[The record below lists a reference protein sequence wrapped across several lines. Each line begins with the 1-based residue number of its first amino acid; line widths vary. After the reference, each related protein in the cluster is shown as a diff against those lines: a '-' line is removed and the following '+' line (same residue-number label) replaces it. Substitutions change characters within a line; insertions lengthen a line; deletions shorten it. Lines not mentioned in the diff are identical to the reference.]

1 MQCRVA
7 LSIMLLRFV
16 ALFMMTVLQA
26 WLQGTSCY
34 SILSGP
40 STKGVFRS
48 IEQNGYA
55 HVELRPVRLH

>member
-1 MQCRVA
+1 
-7 LSIMLLRFV
+7 MLLRHV

-34 SILSGP
+34 SILSGRRR
-40 STKGVFRS
+40 GVFRL